1 MDIHVLSHLFDE
13 MYTFAIEGTA
23 VTDSAAALA
32 ESYLLSGED
41 IHEAAE
47 SLVLRESL
55 KSCGSGFAC
64 GLSGGTLLPLSM
76 TADICTSLF
85 IQMRMCASVAI
96 IGGHEVGD
104 PRVRLLCWGA
114 MAGDSGMDALN
125 RIILRLLSKSLSLPD
140 AQQALLSVLSGE
152 LLQKGGAVFL
162 REGLLVP
169 LLGGVLN
176 GSAAWLVTRLT
187 GKLAIRL
194 FLQEDN
200 SLFLA

>member
-1 MDIHVLSHLFDE
+1 

-47 SLVLRESL
+47 SLVLHESL
-55 KSCGSGFAC
+55 KACGTGFAC
-64 GLSGGTLLPLSM
+64 GLSGGALLPLSM

-96 IGGHEVGD
+96 LGGHEVGD

-187 GKLAIRL
+187 GRLAIRL

>member
-1 MDIHVLSHLFDE
+1 

-32 ESYLLSGED
+32 ESYLLSGE
-41 IHEAAE
+41 EPLGAAD
-47 SLVLRESL
+47 SLVLHESL
-55 KSCGSGFAC
+55 KACGAGFAC
-64 GLSGGTLLPLSM
+64 GLSGGALLPLSM
-76 TADICTSLF
+76 SADICTSLF

-140 AQQALLSVLSGE
+140 AQQALLLVLSSE
-152 LLQKGGAVFL
+152 LLQKGGTAFL
-162 REGLLVP
+162 RDGLLVP
-169 LLGGVLN
+169 LLGGVIN

-187 GKLAIRL
+187 GRLAIRL

>member
-1 MDIHVLSHLFDE
+1 
-13 MYTFAIEGTA
+13 
-23 VTDSAAALA
+23 
-32 ESYLLSGED
+32 
-41 IHEAAE
+41 
-47 SLVLRESL
+47 
-55 KSCGSGFAC
+55 
-64 GLSGGTLLPLSM
+64 
-76 TADICTSLF
+76 
-85 IQMRMCASVAI
+85 
-96 IGGHEVGD
+96 
-104 PRVRLLCWGA
+104 
-114 MAGDSGMDALN
+114 MDALN

-187 GKLAIRL
+187 GRLAIRL